1 MSISNHERRVYV
13 EVWLSGVA
21 AGIAIGALLV
31 LYGVF

>member
-1 MSISNHERRVYV
+1 MKLDRPFV
-13 EVWLSGVA
+13 EVWLSGVV